1 MRYVTATQIFDG
13 NVFLPED
20 SVLVVSE
27 DFRIIDI
34 TNIKSVDAGNLKKHD
49 GILCPGFVNAHCHLE
64 LSHLKN
70 LIPMHTGIVDFGL
83 SVIKNRNTISVDEQL
98 EFMKIADSE
107 MFENGIVAVGDISNL
122 GLSKSIKQS
131 SSIYYH
137 SFVELIAL
145 NPDRADDVFNKGLEI
160 LTEFHNAG
168 LSASLCPHAPY
179 SVSYELIELI
189 TNYCFTHRVSS
200 TIHNQESKA
209 ENQFFINKTGD
220 YNRLYQTLQ
229 MDIDFFQSTGQS
241 SLESIIHYL
250 HPEVNMLLVHN
261 TFSSE
266 SDIELVQDLHSN
278 LYWCFCPKANLYIE
292 NSLPNL
298 SLFDN
303 SNAKIV
309 IGTDSLASNTNLS
322 IVEEINAF
330 KTKFTDYSIEKLLRA
345 ATYEGSRALGIENK
359 FGTIAKGMKPGL
371 NLLSGPEGEMKVKR
385 LA

>member
-1 MRYVTATQIFDG
+1 MRYLTASQIFDG
-13 NVFLPED
+13 NVFLPEN

-27 DFRIIDI
+27 DLRIIDI
-34 TNIKSVDAGNLKKHD
+34 VQAKNVDAGNLEKHE

-64 LSHLKN
+64 LSHLKS
-70 LIPMHTGIVDFGL
+70 LIPIHTGIVDFGL
-83 SVIKNRNTISVDEQL
+83 SVIKNRNAVSTDEQL
-98 EFMKIADSE
+98 EFMKKADVA
-107 MFENGIVAVGDISNL
+107 MFENGIVAVGDICNL

-160 LTEFHNAG
+160 LSEFHEAD

-179 SVSYELIELI
+179 SVSSELIELI
-189 TNYCFTHRVSS
+189 TNYCYTKHVPSS
-200 TIHNQESKA
+200 IHNQESKA

-229 MDIDFFQSTGQS
+229 MDIDFFKASGQS

-261 TFSSE
+261 TFSRE
-266 SDIELVQDLHSN
+266 SDIELAQDLHSN
-278 LYWCFCPKANLYIE
+278 LYWCFCPNANLYIE

-303 SNAKIV
+303 SDVKIV

-322 IVEEINAF
+322 ILEEINVL
-330 KTKFTDYSIEKLLRA
+330 KTKFTDFSFEKLLRA
-345 ATYEGSRALGIENK
+345 ATSEGAKALGVENK

-371 NLLSGPEGEMKVKR
+371 NVLSGLEGEMKVKR